1 VAASPQ
7 PSAALPVLAAVI
19 ILAAACRGGG
29 GSPTTFD
36 LAHQRPAL
44 TVLGAQTEDGLG
56 AIASGDVNGDGHAD
70 LIIGAPA
77 ADGPDDGRPDAGE
90 TYVIFGP
97 HPGATLDLSR
107 DKPDVT
113 IFGANSSDFL
123 GFAVGSGDVNGDGF
137 ADILVGAP
145 LADGP
150 DDQRPDAGEA
160 YVIFGGPTLAPTL
173 DLAQGEQDL
182 TIFGAGPD
190 DRLGAALA
198 AGNSNGDA
206 SDDILVG
213 SFLADGPN
221 DARYQAGEAYLLLGS
236 PHLSGKR
243 DMAQGEYDLT
253 LLAQDTDDQL
263 GHYLAMSDLD
273 GDHLDDLIVSAF
285 RADGPQNERED
296 AGEIYVFFGTAE
308 LEGVVDLA
316 VARPDLTVYGGH
328 AFDDLGA
335 AVAAADMNGDGT
347 ADLIVGAPRADPV
360 GAAEAR
366 RGAGEAYVF
375 FGGPSLTGSRD
386 VAQDQQDLT
395 LLGADPDDRFGTAL
409 ATADLDSDGKAEV
422 IAGAERGDRPDDRR
436 QDAGEVYVVR
446 GSSTPPATL
455 DMAGGAYNA
464 IVFGQRSG
472 DMLGASLATADWDG
486 DGRFDLL
493 AGAPLADGP
502 GSRTD
507 TGAAYV
513 IRGPRLLK

>member
-1 VAASPQ
+1 MAASPR
-7 PSAALPVLAAVI
+7 PSALPVLAAVI
-19 ILAAACRGGG
+19 VLAAACGGG
-29 GSPTTFD
+29 GGGPTSFD

-56 AIASGDVNGDGHAD
+56 AIASADVNGDGHAD
-70 LIIGAPA
+70 FIIGAPA

-90 TYVIFGP
+90 AYVIFGP

-113 IFGANSSDFL
+113 IFGAKSSDFL

-137 ADILVGAP
+137 ADILLGAP
-145 LADGP
+145 LADGL
-150 DDQRPDAGEA
+150 DDQRPDAGEM
-160 YVIFGGPTLAPTL
+160 YVIFGGPTLASTL

-190 DRLGAALA
+190 DSLGAALA
-198 AGNSNGDA
+198 AGDSSGDGFA
-206 SDDILVG
+206 DILVG
-213 SFLADGPN
+213 SFLADGP
-221 DARYQAGEAYLLLGS
+221 DDTRYQAGEAYLLLGS
-236 PHLSGKR
+236 SGLSGRR
-243 DMAQGEYDLT
+243 DMAQGEYDLAI
-253 LLAQDTDDQL
+253 LAQDADDQL
-263 GHYLAMSDLD
+263 GHYLAMGDLD

-285 RADGPQNERED
+285 RADGPRNERED
-296 AGEIYVFFGTAE
+296 AGEVYVFLSSAG
-308 LEGVVDLA
+308 LKGVADLA
-316 VARPDLTVYGGH
+316 TTRPNFTACAAD
-328 AFDDLGA
+328 AFNDLGA
-335 AVAAADMNGDGT
+335 AVAAADMNDDGI

-360 GAAEAR
+360 SAADAR
-366 RGAGEAYVF
+366 RGAGEVYVF
-375 FGGPSLTGSRD
+375 FGGASLTGSRD
-386 VAQDQQDLT
+386 VSQSQQDLT

-409 ATADLDSDGKAEV
+409 AAADLDGDGKAEV
-422 IAGAERGDRPDDRR
+422 IAGAERGDGPDDRR
-436 QDAGEVYVVR
+436 QDTGEIYVVR
-446 GSSTPPATL
+446 ASSTLPAKL

-472 DMLGASLATADWDG
+472 DMLGASLAAADWDG

-513 IRGPRLLK
+513 IRGPALLK